1 MCCDIATAIF
11 RSVQPEE
18 VEYTPAIKHGPALSK
33 KSPMNIA
40 NRLRTLHPLNGVQ
53 LSLTV
58 NVSMNAFDDLAT
70 QGTEGL
76 FYPVTV
82 SSPAAQHLIID
93 LGMIRDCALDFDKA
107 QFTTWCREHL
117 PLTLAELELVGYLF
131 VVGSD
136 DI

>member
-1 MCCDIATAIF
+1 MTCVVCCDIATAIF

-18 VEYTPAIKHGPALSK
+18 VELKQSPASGE

-40 NRLRTLHPLNGVQ
+40 KRLRALHPLDDVQ

-70 QGTEGL
+70 LGTEGL

-82 SSPAAQHLIID
+82 SSPMTQHLIVD
-93 LGMIRDCALDFDKA
+93 LSMIRDCALDFDKP
-107 QFTTWCREHL
+107 QFTAWCSEHL
-117 PLTLAELELVGYLF
+117 PLTFSELEPIGYLF